1 MLPPLLSLYGM
12 IYVTWYILATIL
24 ITVAKEKNC
33 SSSETVMRIK
43 ASAEMVQYTRCYNKP
58 VIEALTE
65 LKLLQTR

>member
-1 MLPPLLSLYGM
+1 M

-43 ASAEMVQYTRCYNKP
+43 ASAEMVQYARCYNKP

-65 LKLLQTR
+65 LKLLQTS